1 MYKTIIKT
9 HSLFNLDDVK
19 EIEYG
24 DQVIPYERKPNYV
37 KLYKVR
43 KVIKEEHAENI
54 AIRQKKIDKKI

>member
-37 KLYKVR
+37 KLFNYS
-43 KVIKEEHAENI
+43 I
-54 AIRQKKIDKKI
+54 Q